1 MYNFNGIF
9 PISRLKCHRWCCSC
23 KQGILYAHLYR
34 VDHYANGYSHALR
47 VALASLVLD
56 SPHTHSKTIQKRPTR
71 FSRRPHRT
79 RHQAVSQVCACMCL
93 FTPPPFVDSRRQF
106 PSNLPPRPA
115 RFLRKPSL
123 EYILYDG
130 NYKHMRS
137 LCGTPLRP
145 SSSLQTNDEI
155 VKCLQKAVAQSY
167 ASEASL
173 CASCAC
179 LVVCG
184 CVRFPEACLSLA
196 CVRAWV
202 LP

>member
-1 MYNFNGIF
+1 MDIHTLCESHLPHSCQPHHTPTQKQYRNDLLVSVDARIAPNT
-9 PISRLKCHRWCCSC
+9 RLYVSSMCV
-23 KQGILYAHLYR
+23 Y
-34 VDHYANGYSHALR
+34 V
-47 VALASLVLD
+47 
-56 SPHTHSKTIQKRPTR
+56 PFHSTAFCRLEATI
-71 FSRRPHRT
+71 
-79 RHQAVSQVCACMCL
+79 
-93 FTPPPFVDSRRQF
+93 PPP
-106 PSNLPPRPA
+106 PYLPPRPA

-184 CVRFPEACLSLA
+184 CVRFPEACLSLT
-196 CVRAWV
+196 CVRASGSC
-202 LP
+202 LKGFTNRAI